1 MEENKELQEF
11 KYVFG
16 LLDKDG
22 DGLITKKQVRE
33 IMKEI
38 SFFVPG
44 DDFDAFFE
52 SHKVP
57 NQVNFQVFMNIILD
71 RSIKPTH
78 SQEEIIEAFKI
89 FYSEGKGKIDS
100 REMRIILENMG
111 TASFSTEEIDKF
123 ILRAET
129 DANGA
134 IDYVD
139 FTKKMIQKIESAKS
153 LKEQV

>member
-1 MEENKELQEF
+1 
-11 KYVFG
+11 
-16 LLDKDG
+16 
-22 DGLITKKQVRE
+22 
-33 IMKEI
+33 
-38 SFFVPG
+38 
-44 DDFDAFFE
+44 
-52 SHKVP
+52 
-57 NQVNFQVFMNIILD
+57 MNIILD